1 MIPAVNLPDPPRP
14 DLTGPPPSPPSRPIW
29 KRWWFWVGVVV
40 VIGAVGSAV
49 GGGTSE
55 TGDGETTLQCVQP
68 STAWL
73 DTLQS
78 AFYQEFRSEPITSS
92 WYVEADTSEGTAYYV
107 AVTVEGVSGVAVF
120 GTSDPPR
127 QADPGL
133 IAGANATAHQ
143 LSDLGIDIPEDSSA
157 GALLLDD
164 DATSAA
170 ESCI

>member
-1 MIPAVNLPDPPRP
+1 
-14 DLTGPPPSPPSRPIW
+14 
-29 KRWWFWVGVVV
+29 
-40 VIGAVGSAV
+40 
-49 GGGTSE
+49 
-55 TGDGETTLQCVQP
+55 VQP

-78 AFYQEFRSEPITSS
+78 AFYQEFRSDPITSS

-107 AVTVEGVSGVAVF
+107 AITVEGVSGVAVF
-120 GTSDPPR
+120 ATSDPPR

-133 IAGANATAHQ
+133 IAGANATANQ

-157 GALLLDD
+157 GALLLND